1 MPSDKIK
8 LFGKVITLLV
18 PLAFKP
24 LYQRIQALIHR
35 WSYKQASTV
44 KNVVVLGASFTGV
57 QLTTKLSESLP
68 TGYRVVMIEKNSHF
82 NYSFNFPR
90 YSVLLGHEKN
100 AFIPY
105 DGIARGAPKGVFHR
119 IHDTA
124 VQITK
129 DQVHLASG
137 GKIDYAYL
145 AIATGSWQPVPA
157 KVTSADRTE
166 ACAELRRVQD
176 KIKLAKKIAIVGGGA
191 VGVELAADIMSF
203 YPEKRVTL
211 IHSRAQ
217 LLPHFGIRLH
227 EHVLTVFKEL
237 GVQVILGERPQMF
250 AGVVG
255 DDDKNDGE
263 QKSLRF
269 ADGHT
274 EGYDFIVS
282 YTQ

>member
-1 MPSDKIK
+1 MPLDKVK
-8 LFGKVITLLV
+8 LFGKVLTLLV
-18 PLAFKP
+18 PLAFKT
-24 LYQRIQALIHR
+24 LYQRIQALSHR

-119 IHDTA
+119 VHDTA

-166 ACAELRRVQD
+166 ACAELRGVQD

-203 YPEKRVTL
+203 YPEKHVTL

-227 EHVLTVFKEL
+227 DHVLTVFKEL
-237 GVQVILGERPQMF
+237 GVQVILGERPQIF
-250 AGVVG
+250 AGGVG

-263 QKSLRF
+263 RKSLRF

-282 YTQ
+282 CTQ

>member
-1 MPSDKIK
+1 MPSDKVK
-8 LFGKVITLLV
+8 LFGKLLILLV
-18 PLAFKP
+18 PLAFKT
-24 LYQRIQALIHR
+24 LYQRIQALSHR

-119 IHDTA
+119 VHDTA

-137 GKIDYAYL
+137 GTIDYAYL

-166 ACAELRRVQD
+166 ACAELRGVQD

-203 YPEKRVTL
+203 YPEKHVTL

-237 GVQVILGERPQMF
+237 GVQVILGERPQIF

-282 YTQ
+282 CTQ